1 MHAKTRASPG
11 LSLYRVE
18 FPILSRHRYYVH
30 DARSKCAVLLGLIIL
45 VVSVD
50 PPNLTH
56 ANAIINIVRDTASA
70 THLRNLGP
78 SVSDSINL
86 TAISGKEMLKV
97 GSSRSTIAFLFR

>member
-30 DARSKCAVLLGLIIL
+30 DARSKRAVLLDLIIL
-45 VVSVD
+45 VSVD
-50 PPNLTH
+50 PLNLTH
-56 ANAIINIVRDTASA
+56 ANAIINIVRDIASA
-70 THLRNLGP
+70 THLRNLRP

-97 GSSRSTIAFLFR
+97 GSSKSAIAFLFR